1 MEILFWSSIIIVF
14 YAYLGYG
21 ILLLIIVKIKMFLTN
36 KSLNTFDDHYFPTV
50 TFIVPCYNEIDMI
63 DQKVTN
69 CLSLDYPRE
78 KISYIFITDGSNDG
92 TPELVSK
99 YSEITLLHENK
110 REGKSAAEN
119 RAMKFVKSE
128 ITIFSDANTI
138 LPETAIKKLIRHYIN
153 PKVGAVS
160 GEKKIN
166 TSKNTKAVSSGEGIY
181 WKYESYLKKLD
192 SELNSIVGAAGELFS
207 FRSELFE
214 NIEKDTILDDF
225 MLSMRIAAKG
235 YKVVYEPEAQALET
249 ASSSIKEELKRK
261 IRICAGGWQAMSRL
275 THLLIPYKNKVLT
288 FQYISHRVLRW
299 TIVPILL
306 FVILISNIYLF
317 NENILYF
324 TLLLLQAVFYI
335 AAFIGYL
342 FEKINA
348 KVKFLFVPYYF
359 IIMNYAVIIG
369 YIRFMRGNQ
378 SSAWERSKRGI

>member
-63 DQKVTN
+63 NQKVTN

-138 LPETAIKKLIRHYIN
+138 LPEAAIKKLIRHYLN

-160 GEKKIN
+160 GEKK
-166 TSKNTKAVSSGEGIY
+166 
-181 WKYESYLKKLD
+181 
-192 SELNSIVGAAGELFS
+192 
-207 FRSELFE
+207 
-214 NIEKDTILDDF
+214 
-225 MLSMRIAAKG
+225 
-235 YKVVYEPEAQALET
+235 
-249 ASSSIKEELKRK
+249 
-261 IRICAGGWQAMSRL
+261 
-275 THLLIPYKNKVLT
+275 
-288 FQYISHRVLRW
+288 
-299 TIVPILL
+299 
-306 FVILISNIYLF
+306 
-317 NENILYF
+317 
-324 TLLLLQAVFYI
+324 
-335 AAFIGYL
+335 
-342 FEKINA
+342 
-348 KVKFLFVPYYF
+348 
-359 IIMNYAVIIG
+359 
-369 YIRFMRGNQ
+369 
-378 SSAWERSKRGI
+378 